1 MKINLRNFP
10 AEGRDFEGEDP
21 VDILDVNDPEY
32 RFEFPVHYRLHAQVL
47 GHALVVTGRVWTRMG
62 VTCVRCLKDCEQ
74 TVEVRDFVVHREIAP
89 TEDFADLTENLRE
102 DTLLALPQNPL
113 CSKDCRGLCP
123 VCGQNLNERT
133 CSCANQ
139 AASADSQR
147 VGDGSTG
154 TPWSA
159 LDRIRIT
166 RK

>member
-1 MKINLRNFP
+1 MKINLKNFP

-21 VDILDVNDPEY
+21 VDILDISDPEY
-32 RFEFPVHYRLHAQVL
+32 RFESPVKYRLHAQVL
-47 GHALVVTGRVWTRMG
+47 GHALVVTGRVWTRVG
-62 VTCVRCLKDCEQ
+62 ATCVRCLKDNEQ

>member
-21 VDILDVNDPEY
+21 VEILDVSDPEY
-32 RFEFPVHYRLHAQVL
+32 RFESPVNYRLHGQVL
-47 GHALVVTGRVWTRMG
+47 GHALVVTGRVWTCVG
-62 VTCVRCLKDCEQ
+62 ITCVRCLKDAERP
-74 TVEVRDFVVHREIAP
+74 VEVRDFVVHREIET

-102 DTLLALPQNPL
+102 DILLALPQNPL

-123 VCGQNLNERT
+123 VCGQDLNERT
-133 CSCANQ
+133 CSCAKQ
-139 AASADSQR
+139 AASPGSKR
-147 VGDGSTG
+147 VEAGSTG

-159 LDRIRIT
+159 LDRIKIA